1 MTAKLAVRPARSADA
16 PAMLRLIKALAAY
29 ERAEEK
35 VEATE
40 RSLRAT
46 LFGREAVAH
55 AHVAT
60 IGGEVVGL
68 AVWFLTFSTW
78 TGRPGL
84 YLEDLIVDEA
94 ARGRGVG
101 RALLRALA
109 RKAQAR
115 GFARLDWQ
123 VLDWNEPAKDF
134 YRAIGAKRSEEWEPW
149 RVDGE
154 ALARLAECT
163 LNPVRTEP
171 VEVPSFSPREEG
183 RAVLRQ
189 AQHKRR

>member
-154 ALARLAECT
+154 ALARLAE
-163 LNPVRTEP
+163 
-171 VEVPSFSPREEG
+171 
-183 RAVLRQ
+183 
-189 AQHKRR
+189 